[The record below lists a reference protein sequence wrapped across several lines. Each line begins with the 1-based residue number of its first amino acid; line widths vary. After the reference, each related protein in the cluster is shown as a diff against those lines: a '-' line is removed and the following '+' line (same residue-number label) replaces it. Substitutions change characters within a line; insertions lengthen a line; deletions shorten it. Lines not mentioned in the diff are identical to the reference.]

1 MSKDLS
7 DYYSTVGYLRGT
19 GLDEATAYHRA
30 DERMEAA
37 MAPSEWNMQNI
48 LTDAL
53 EAYAEEERTP
63 LKIRTF
69 EDVGLLTRDT
79 GLVVE
84 INGSTFQ
91 LTIVKA

>member
-7 DYYSTVGYLRGT
+7 DYYQKVGFYLAN
-19 GLDEATAYHRA
+19 GLNEAHAHTKA
-30 DERMEAA
+30 EEA
-37 MAPSEWNMQNI
+37 MMGPNEWNMQNI

-53 EAYAEEERTP
+53 EAYADEAGKTF
-63 LKIRTF
+63 KIRTF
-69 EDVGLLTRDT
+69 EDAGLLTRDN

-84 INGSTFQ
+84 IEGSTFQ

>member
-7 DYYSTVGYLRGT
+7 DFYQLVGSMRARG
-19 GLDEATAYHRA
+19 LAESQAYDQA
-30 DERMEAA
+30 EELMEAP
-37 MAPSEWNMQNI
+37 MELNEGNMQNI

-53 EAYAEEERTP
+53 EVYAEEERTP

>member
-1 MSKDLS
+1 MTDLT
-7 DYYSTVGYLRGT
+7 DYYQKVGFFRAN
-19 GLDEATAYHRA
+19 GLNEAQAHTKA
-30 DERMEAA
+30 EELMEAP
-37 MAPSEWNMQNI
+37 MGPNEWNMQNI

-53 EAYAEEERTP
+53 EAYAEEERRP

-69 EDVGLLTRDT
+69 EDAGLLTRDN

-84 INGSTFQ
+84 IEGSLFQ

>member
-7 DYYSTVGYLRGT
+7 DYYSKIGFLRAT
-19 GLDEATAYHRA
+19 GLDEAQAHHRA
-30 DERMEAA
+30 HEGMEA
-37 MAPSEWNMQNI
+37 PVGLNEFHMQNI

-53 EAYAEEERTP
+53 EAYAEEEGTHV
-63 LKIRTF
+63 KIRTY
-69 EDVGLLTRDT
+69 EDAGLLTLDT

-84 INGSTFQ
+84 VNGSTFQ